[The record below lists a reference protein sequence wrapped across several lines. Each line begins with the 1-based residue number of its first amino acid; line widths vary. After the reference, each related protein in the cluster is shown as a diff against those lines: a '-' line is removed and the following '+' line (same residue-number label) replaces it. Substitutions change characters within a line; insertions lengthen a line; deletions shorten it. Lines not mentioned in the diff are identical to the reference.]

1 MHDNLGWDVPR
12 DLWVLQRQARRRRT
26 VRARIPGEPQRKG
39 RGGKRAA
46 VAFQS
51 AVIDRMKQR
60 RPFSGPIALDLHF
73 VALRKNPPSIHQL
86 AKYALDVLGAAE
98 PENIERGRRSILY
111 YDDRQVKLLYVDLD
125 QGWRREPLIEFG
137 NLYEPTTFMIARR
150 ARDAMADL
158 ASAYTLRGQKEEDFP
173 APGYYSYPGDAEL
186 FTYPETPDDFD
197 LRPVPQFSSVDEEL
211 TTFLNEH
218 NRFDAIRSAQE
229 HLLGSADASFSIE
242 LASRIYEA
250 STSGEL
256 GTFGERFREQ
266 RWPGLGILSN
276 LVTIPLSGLPQSA
289 GATIEFEHS
298 IRTQLQAFQAKNAIF
313 RSLLVPLKITFVV
326 VPSKQGKDLDNI
338 ALTALPIAHEILRP
352 HIEPFLLAPTYK
364 GSEPDPWRVEAL
376 ARLRSLNAY
385 SVRAYQVIEL
395 PRISSDP
402 PEGQLRLSLG
412 LHSGWSL
419 WDRAADNVD
428 QAVKRYRQNRPWGL
442 SAWDL

>member
-1 MHDNLGWDVPR
+1 MHDNLRWNVPR

-26 VRARIPGEPQRKG
+26 VRAWIPGEPQRKG

-46 VAFQS
+46 AAFQR

-98 PENIERGRRSILY
+98 PENTGPGRRSVLY

-125 QGWRREPLIEFG
+125 QGWQRKPLIEFG

-150 ARDAMADL
+150 TRDAMADL
-158 ASAYTLRGQKEEDFP
+158 ASAYPLRGQREEDFP
-173 APGYYSYPGDAEL
+173 PPGQYFSPEDTDL
-186 FTYPETPDDFD
+186 FTYPEASEDFD
-197 LRPVPQFSSVDEEL
+197 LRPLPRFSSIDEEL
-211 TTFLNEH
+211 TAFLDER
-218 NRFDAIRSAQE
+218 NRFDAIRSRQE
-229 HLLGSADASFSIE
+229 YLLGSADASFAIE
-242 LASRIYEA
+242 LASRMYEA
-250 STSGEL
+250 SVPGGL

-266 RWPGLGILSN
+266 RWPGLGILSG
-276 LVTIPLSGLPQSA
+276 LVTVPLSGLPQSA
-289 GATIEFEHS
+289 GAAAEFEHS
-298 IRTQLQAFQAKNAIF
+298 IRRQLQAFKERNAIF

-326 VPSKQGKDLDNI
+326 VPSRQGKDLDNI
-338 ALTALPIAHEILRP
+338 ALTALPIAHEILKP

-364 GSEPDPWRVEAL
+364 NSEPDPWRVEAL

-419 WDRAADNVD
+419 WDRAAEHVD
-428 QAVKRYRQNRPWGL
+428 QAVKRYRQDRPWGL